1 MKVLLGNFREI
12 KLTALIY
19 MNELSSMR
27 LTCECAGAAPGVEI
41 LAVRIRLLVS
51 SELGGGGGGGAAGDV
66 D

>member
-12 KLTALIY
+12 KLVALFY
-19 MNELSSMR
+19 MNESSRIR

-41 LAVRIRLLVS
+41 LAVRLLVS
-51 SELGGGGGGGAAGDV
+51 SEHGGGGGVGAAGDV

>member
-1 MKVLLGNFREI
+1 MKAQLGNFREV

-19 MNELSSMR
+19 MNELSSIR

-41 LAVRIRLLVS
+41 LAVRLLVS
-51 SELGGGGGGGAAGDV
+51 SEHGGGGGGGAAGDV

>member
-1 MKVLLGNFREI
+1 MKAQLGNFREV

-19 MNELSSMR
+19 MNELSSIR

-41 LAVRIRLLVS
+41 LAVRLLVS
-51 SELGGGGGGGAAGDV
+51 SEHGGGGGGGGGAAGDV